1 MTSRSRKKK
10 KGVFITF
17 EGIEGSGKSTHIAL
31 LASYLQEKGYPVCL
45 TREPGGTK
53 IGERLR
59 TLILDLQHNE
69 MDPKTE
75 LFLYLASRTQHLAE
89 VIRPALL
96 DGKIILCDRFTDAT
110 LAYQGYGRALKP
122 AVIQP
127 IVKYAAQDIR
137 PDLTF
142 LLDVT
147 VREGLRR
154 LHGRGLLNR
163 LDAEALHFHEAVRK
177 GYLALARREP
187 KRFRVIS
194 TLADVDHVQAQIRKA
209 VFDHVLL

>member
-1 MTSRSRKKK
+1 
-10 KGVFITF
+10 VFITF

-59 TLILDLQHNE
+59 DLILDLQHNE

-75 LFLYLASRTQHLAE
+75 LFLYLASRAQHLAE

-96 DGKIILCDRFTDAT
+96 NGTIVLCDRFTDAT
-110 LAYQGYGRALKP
+110 LAYQGYGRTLKP
-122 AVIQP
+122 AVIRS
-127 IVKYAAQDIR
+127 IVEYAAYGIR

-142 LLDVT
+142 LLDLT
-147 VREGLRR
+147 VQEGLRR

-194 TLADVDHVQAQIRKA
+194 TLDDKDLVQTRIRKA
-209 VFDHVLL
+209 VLDHVLL

>member
-1 MTSRSRKKK
+1 MIPKKK
-10 KGVFITF
+10 RKGVFITF

-31 LASYLQEKGYPVCL
+31 LASCLQEKGYPVCL

-59 TLILDLQHNE
+59 SLILDLQSND
-69 MDPKTE
+69 MDHKTE
-75 LFLYLASRTQHLAE
+75 LFLYLASRSQHLAE
-89 VIRPALL
+89 VIRPALI
-96 DGKIILCDRFTDAT
+96 DGKVVLCDRFTDAT
-110 LAYQGYGRALKP
+110 LAYQGYGRGLKP
-122 AVIQP
+122 AAIRF
-127 IVKYAAQDIR
+127 IVEYAAQDIR

-142 LLDVT
+142 LLDVA
-147 VREGLRR
+147 VQEGLRR
-154 LHGRGLLNR
+154 LRGRGLLNR

-194 TLADVDHVQAQIRKA
+194 TQSDVDDTQARIRKA
-209 VFDHVLL
+209 VFDHVSL

>member
-1 MTSRSRKKK
+1 M
-10 KGVFITF
+10 FITF

-59 TLILDLQHNE
+59 DLILDLQHNE

-75 LFLYLASRTQHLAE
+75 LFLYLASRAQHLAE

-96 DGKIILCDRFTDAT
+96 NGTIVLCDRFTDAT
-110 LAYQGYGRALKP
+110 LAYQGYGRTLKP
-122 AVIQP
+122 AVIRS
-127 IVKYAAQDIR
+127 IVEYAAYGIR

-142 LLDVT
+142 LLDLT
-147 VREGLRR
+147 VQEGLRR

-194 TLADVDHVQAQIRKA
+194 TLDDKDLVQTRIRKA
-209 VFDHVLL
+209 VLDHVLL

>member
-1 MTSRSRKKK
+1 MTSRSRKKR

-31 LASYLQEKGYPVCL
+31 LASYLQEKEYPVCL

-59 TLILDLQHNE
+59 NLILDLQHNE

-75 LFLYLASRTQHLAE
+75 LFLYLSSRAQHLAE

-122 AVIQP
+122 AVIRS
-127 IVKYAAQDIR
+127 IVEYAAQGIR

-147 VREGLRR
+147 VQEGLRR

-163 LDAEALHFHEAVRK
+163 LDAESLHFHEAVRK
-177 GYLALARREP
+177 GYLTLAQREP

-194 TLADVDHVQAQIRKA
+194 TLADKDHVQAQIQKA

>member
-1 MTSRSRKKK
+1 MTSQSRKKR

-31 LASYLQEKGYPVCL
+31 LASYLQDKGHPVCL

-53 IGERLR
+53 IGEQLR
-59 TLILDLQHNE
+59 SLILDLTHNE

-96 DGKIILCDRFTDAT
+96 DGMVVLCDRFTDAT
-110 LAYQGYGRALKP
+110 LAYQGYGRGLKP
-122 AVIQP
+122 AVIRH
-127 IVKYAAQDIR
+127 IVEYASQGVR
-137 PDLTF
+137 PDLTV
-142 LLDVT
+142 LLDVE
-147 VREGLRR
+147 VQEGLRR
-154 LHGRGLLNR
+154 LYGRGLPNR
-163 LDAEALHFHEAVRK
+163 LDAEAIQFHEAVRK

-187 KRFRVIS
+187 GRFRLIS
-194 TLADVDHVQAQIRKA
+194 TRSDVGQTQARIQKAVLDHV
-209 VFDHVLL
+209 FL

>member
-1 MTSRSRKKK
+1 MAPRSRKK

-75 LFLYLASRTQHLAE
+75 LFLYLASRAQHLVEA
-89 VIRPALL
+89 IRPALL
-96 DGKIILCDRFTDAT
+96 DGKIVLCDRFTDAT
-110 LAYQGYGRALKP
+110 LAYQGYGRGLKP
-122 AVIQP
+122 AMIRP
-127 IVKYAAQDIR
+127 IVRYAAQGIR

-147 VREGLRR
+147 VQEGLRR

-187 KRFRVIS
+187 RRFRVVP
-194 TLADVDHVQAQIRKA
+194 TQADVDHVQAQIRKA
-209 VFDHVLL
+209 VFDHGLL

>member
-1 MTSRSRKKK
+1 MMKKRSGKKR
-10 KGVFITF
+10 GVFLTF
-17 EGIEGSGKSTHIAL
+17 EGVEGSGKSTHIAL

-59 TLILDLQHNE
+59 HLILDLQHSE

-75 LFLYLASRTQHLAE
+75 LFLYLASRAQHLAE
-89 VIRPALL
+89 VIRPALME
-96 DGKIILCDRFTDAT
+96 GKIVLCDRFTDAT

-122 AVIQP
+122 AAIRP
-127 IVKYAAQDIR
+127 IANYAAQGVR

-142 LLDVT
+142 LLDVA
-147 VREGLRR
+147 VQEGLRR
-154 LHGRGLLNR
+154 LHGRGLPNR
-163 LDAEALHFHEAVRK
+163 LDAEAAHFHEAVRQ

-194 TLADVDHVQAQIRKA
+194 TQGKMESVQTKIRKA
-209 VFDHVLL
+209 IFDHGLL